1 MTFLILKNSV
11 LHKSD
16 NHFLFCQCN
25 INCGIDGHNTAPAT
39 DANTGN
45 TRIYGEAGQPAK
57 QLSFTYEPD
66 GAVNKRAN
74 QIREKL
80 YPKK

>member
-1 MTFLILKNSV
+1 MKKNIITLSFGILFMS
-11 LHKSD
+11 LAS
-16 NHFLFCQCN
+16 
-25 INCGIDGHNTAPAT
+25 CGIDGHNTAPAT

>member
-1 MTFLILKNSV
+1 MMRKKIITLSLGILLMS
-11 LHKSD
+11 LAS
-16 NHFLFCQCN
+16 
-25 INCGIDGHNTAPAT
+25 CGIDGHNTAPAT
-39 DANTGN
+39 DVNTDN
-45 TRIYGEAGQPAK
+45 TRIYGDIGQPAR

>member
-1 MTFLILKNSV
+1 MKKKIIILSFGI
-11 LHKSD
+11 LLMS
-16 NHFLFCQCN
+16 LAS
-25 INCGIDGHNTAPAT
+25 CGIDGHNTAPAI

-45 TRIYGEAGQPAK
+45 IRIYGEAGQPAK